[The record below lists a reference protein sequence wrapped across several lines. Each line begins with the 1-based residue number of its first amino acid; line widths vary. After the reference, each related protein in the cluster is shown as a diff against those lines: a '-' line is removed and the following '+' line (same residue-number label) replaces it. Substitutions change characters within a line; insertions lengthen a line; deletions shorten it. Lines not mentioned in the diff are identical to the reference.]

1 MEPRGSAVA
10 FHIEEG
16 RRSRRA
22 LGLRRAEAE
31 AREEARRREELAESR
46 RYGLRVVGWGIQLG
60 LGYRKEVGSGLLAV
74 SALGVGHE
82 VRRPRA
88 QAEEGPKPRYANLQ
102 VL

>member
-31 AREEARRREELAESR
+31 AREEARRREELVEVRSSCGATARAE
-46 RYGLRVVGWGIQLG
+46 GVVGWGIELG
-60 LGYRKEVGSGLLAV
+60 LGYRK
-74 SALGVGHE
+74 
-82 VRRPRA
+82 
-88 QAEEGPKPRYANLQ
+88 
-102 VL
+102 